1 MNNMKYYN
9 SETFGYLE
17 IKKRQ
22 EGLNNYWIFI
32 NFYSNSIDNSSRFS
46 LELRQ
51 NIYIKN
57 NNIYNSEILASE
69 GSNQIYGFVHQN
81 TPHEI
86 SNDENFISV
95 GMKSYYSS
103 NDNDGTKMLGK
114 DLLTKEDYYIAFSD
128 LINALNLTIHVDS
141 LNNLLLPSIYEI
153 DKAIGYKC
161 LEEKEN
167 VFKEYQKLVNS
178 LMMPL
183 RKEVYKRK
191 YCK

>member
-9 SETFGYLE
+9 SETFEYLE

-81 TPHEI
+81 TPNEI

-141 LNNLLLPSIYEI
+141 LNDLLLPSTYEI

>member
-81 TPHEI
+81 TPNEI

-141 LNNLLLPSIYEI
+141 LNDLLLPSTYEI